1 MQYGVYITYTCDE
14 TDLGVIASTGSIAA
28 HSAAAA
34 RNPGSRSPARPT
46 IHISHHLVI
55 SNDIIV
61 SRSICRQPWRAP
73 CNNIERVDR
82 LNAATITTTLRAI
95 ERVKRHRS
103 VCTVSGH
110 RTVRG
115 HKRQAASCLLL
126 ALPNNA
132 LRACTRIL
140 WKPHQ
145 NDRCFP
151 RAFAHGITNT
161 ALAQFVSMTGASPED

>member
-82 LNAATITTTLRAI
+82 LNAATITSLCGRLSVLNGTGLSARSLAI
-95 ERVKRHRS
+95 ARS
-103 VCTVSGH
+103 AGTKG
-110 RTVRG
+110 
-115 HKRQAASCLLL
+115 KLQAACFWLCQTMRCELAREFYGNLIRMTDASHGHLPTESPTRPLLNL
-126 ALPNNA
+126 
-132 LRACTRIL
+132 
-140 WKPHQ
+140 
-145 NDRCFP
+145 FP
-151 RAFAHGITNT
+151 
-161 ALAQFVSMTGASPED
+161 